1 MLDPSAFGAPAAPA
15 DDDFGDFAGLFL
27 AGRGGLRDGRD
38 LPLVTTTAA
47 FFLLALVAVPLGEVA
62 EGEAAGEAAGG
73 ASVGAAVSGEAV
85 GEEAVGAASAAAAA
99 AAGVP
104 GGDAGS
110 DGGADAGPLAT
121 SPHASRVW
129 PGRAFSS
136 ALALAAFALRAA
148 RPAILA

>member
-47 FFLLALVAVPLGEVA
+47 FIFLALVAVPLGEVA
-62 EGEAAGEAAGG
+62 EGEAEGEAAAG
-73 ASVGAAVSGEAV
+73 ASVGAAVSG
-85 GEEAVGAASAAAAA
+85 EAVGAASAAAAA